1 MEYHFVKLNVNGT
14 YLSLV
19 DPTQK
24 SRFMCFRDKKIA
36 DKCIEYVS
44 SFRARR
50 GVWPSFDMST
60 GMKKIEDSTAKLRT
74 PEQVMRYL
82 EIETYDFE
90 TIDQIAARTN
100 TSFYCVLRFHSAL
113 VDNIESLDMSGQEMD
128 PIVDE
133 AAYRDLLEYKLKCE

>member
-60 GMKKIEDSTAKLRT
+60 GMKKIIKEPNVSAHLSLKTQSLTGWIMHLMNFITEMMFKCGGALKRSQSQFVGTGPSAK
-74 PEQVMRYL
+74 MRSSRL
-82 EIETYDFE
+82 TK
-90 TIDQIAARTN
+90 
-100 TSFYCVLRFHSAL
+100 
-113 VDNIESLDMSGQEMD
+113 G
-128 PIVDE
+128 
-133 AAYRDLLEYKLKCE
+133 